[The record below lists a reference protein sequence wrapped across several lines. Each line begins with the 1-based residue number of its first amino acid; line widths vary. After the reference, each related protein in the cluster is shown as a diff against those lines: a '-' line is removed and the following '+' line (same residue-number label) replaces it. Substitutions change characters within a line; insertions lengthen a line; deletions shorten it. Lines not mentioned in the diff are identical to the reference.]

1 MGRPPRSTAGRARSA
16 LSRRAPSRT
25 ACSLHDAGACRSC
38 PDLARP
44 LPEQLAAKQAQV
56 AGLLADGPTPVPR
69 DTWLPPA
76 GSAPTGFRNKAK
88 MAVSGSVSAPVLGLA
103 DRFGGSLDLRG
114 CPLHVDAIQESL
126 PVLGQ
131 LVTGLGLEPYHIAAD
146 RGELKYLLL
155 TASPTGALMVR
166 WVLRSHRHVGTLR
179 RALPRIRR
187 ALPQLEVMSANIQP
201 VRQAV
206 LEGEEEILL
215 GLAEGMSDSLQMD
228 LLLPAQDVPGRPEG
242 RKAEETVL
250 PLLLPT
256 RSFFQTN
263 TAVAEE
269 LYATARQWA
278 AQWASRRRADAGW
291 ADAGRA
297 GGGQVTTRRAGT
309 GRATGGQV
317 AGAGQV
323 TTGWA
328 GGRTSAG
335 QVATRRAGTG
345 RATGGRTGA
354 GQAGASSERGA
365 VPLRLWDLFCGVG
378 GFALALASHP
388 ALHGAQVR
396 GVELSAPAIHGA
408 QASARLMGL
417 DPRRVWFEAGDARVL
432 DPRSGD
438 VPDLLVVNPPRRGI
452 GPDLAQRIEA
462 SGVGRV
468 LYSSCNPSS
477 LVSDLA
483 AMPSLRVRRARL
495 FDMFP
500 HTGHAEVLVELGRSG
515 SGGGRDGRSR
525 GLRAGWPEP
534 GGTTSAPRGA
544 ATY

>member
-1 MGRPPRSTAGRARSA
+1 MGRPPRPTAGRARSA
-16 LSRRAPSRT
+16 PSRRAPSRT

-56 AGLLADGPTPVPR
+56 AGLLADGPAPVPR

-131 LVTGLGLEPYHIAAD
+131 LVTGLGLEPYHIATD

-215 GLAEGMSDSLQMD
+215 GLAEGMSDRLQMD

-242 RKAEETVL
+242 REAEETVL

-278 AQWASRRRADAGW
+278 AQWASRRRAGGGR

-297 GGGQVTTRRAGT
+297 GA
-309 GRATGGQV
+309 
-317 AGAGQV
+317 
-323 TTGWA
+323 GWA
-328 GGRTSAG
+328 GGRT
-335 QVATRRAGTG
+335 
-345 RATGGRTGA
+345 GA
-354 GQAGASSERGA
+354 GRAGASSERGA

-396 GVELSAPAIHGA
+396 GVELSASAIHGA

-432 DPRSGD
+432 DPRSGS

-483 AMPSLRVRRARL
+483 AMPSLRVRQARL

-515 SGGGRDGRSR
+515 SGGGRAGRSR
-525 GLRAGWPEP
+525 GLRAGQPE
-534 GGTTSAPRGA
+534 G
-544 ATY
+544 

>member
-1 MGRPPRSTAGRARSA
+1 MGRPPRPTTGRARSA
-16 LSRRAPSRT
+16 PSRRVLSRRAPSRT

-56 AGLLADGPTPVPR
+56 AGLLADGPAPVPR

-131 LVTGLGLEPYHIAAD
+131 LVTGLGLAPYHIATD

-179 RALPRIRR
+179 RALSRIRR

-215 GLAEGMSDSLQMD
+215 GLAEGMSDRLQMD
-228 LLLPAQDVPGRPEG
+228 LLLPARDVPGRPEG

-278 AQWASRRRADAGW
+278 AQWASRRRVAGGR

-297 GGGQVTTRRAGT
+297 GA
-309 GRATGGQV
+309 
-317 AGAGQV
+317 
-323 TTGWA
+323 GWA
-328 GGRTSAG
+328 GGRT
-335 QVATRRAGTG
+335 
-345 RATGGRTGA
+345 GA
-354 GQAGASSERGA
+354 GRAGASSERGA

-396 GVELSAPAIHGA
+396 GVELSASAIHGA

-432 DPRSGD
+432 DPRSGS

-483 AMPSLRVRRARL
+483 AMPSLRVRQARL

-515 SGGGRDGRSR
+515 SGGGRAGRSR
-525 GLRAGWPEP
+525 GLRAGQPE
-534 GGTTSAPRGA
+534 G
-544 ATY
+544 

>member
-1 MGRPPRSTAGRARSA
+1 MGRPPRPTAGRARSA
-16 LSRRAPSRT
+16 PSRRAPSRT
-25 ACSLHDAGACRSC
+25 VCSLHDAGECRSC

-56 AGLLADGPTPVPR
+56 ASLLADGPAPVAR

-187 ALPQLEVMSANIQP
+187 ALPQLEVMSTNIQP

-215 GLAEGMSDSLQMD
+215 GLAEGMSDRLQMD

-278 AQWASRRRADAGW
+278 AQWASRRRVAGGRAG
-291 ADAGRA
+291 ADAGRI
-297 GGGQVTTRRAGT
+297 
-309 GRATGGQV
+309 
-317 AGAGQV
+317 GAG
-323 TTGWA
+323 
-328 GGRTSAG
+328 SK
-335 QVATRRAGTG
+335 
-345 RATGGRTGA
+345 
-354 GQAGASSERGA
+354 RGA

-396 GVELSAPAIHGA
+396 GVELSASAIHGA

-432 DPRSGD
+432 DPRAGG

-515 SGGGRDGRSR
+515 SGG
-525 GLRAGWPEP
+525 
-534 GGTTSAPRGA
+534 A
-544 ATY
+544 ATGGPVA

>member
-1 MGRPPRSTAGRARSA
+1 MGRPPRPTTGRARSA
-16 LSRRAPSRT
+16 PSRRVLSRRAPSRT

-56 AGLLADGPTPVPR
+56 AGLLADGPAPVPR
-69 DTWLPPA
+69 DAWLPPA

-131 LVTGLGLEPYHIAAD
+131 LVTGLGLAPYHIATD

-215 GLAEGMSDSLQMD
+215 GLAEGMSDRLQMD
-228 LLLPAQDVPGRPEG
+228 LLLPAQDVPGRPGG

-278 AQWASRRRADAGW
+278 AQWASRRRVAGGR

-297 GGGQVTTRRAGT
+297 GA
-309 GRATGGQV
+309 
-317 AGAGQV
+317 
-323 TTGWA
+323 GWA
-328 GGRTSAG
+328 GGRT
-335 QVATRRAGTG
+335 
-345 RATGGRTGA
+345 GA
-354 GQAGASSERGA
+354 GRAGASSERGA

-396 GVELSAPAIHGA
+396 GVELSASAIHGA

-432 DPRSGD
+432 DPRSGS

-483 AMPSLRVRRARL
+483 AMPSLRVRQARL

-515 SGGGRDGRSR
+515 SGGGRAGRSR
-525 GLRAGWPEP
+525 GLRAGQPE
-534 GGTTSAPRGA
+534 G
-544 ATY
+544 

>member
-1 MGRPPRSTAGRARSA
+1 MGRPPRPTTGRARSA
-16 LSRRAPSRT
+16 PSRRVLSRRAPSRT

-56 AGLLADGPTPVPR
+56 AGLLADGPAPVPR
-69 DTWLPPA
+69 DAWLPPA

-131 LVTGLGLEPYHIAAD
+131 LVTGLGLAPYHIAAD

-215 GLAEGMSDSLQMD
+215 GLAEGMSDRLQMD
-228 LLLPAQDVPGRPEG
+228 LLLPAQDVPGRPGG

-297 GGGQVTTRRAGT
+297 GTGWMAGGRAGADA
-309 GRATGGQV
+309 GR
-317 AGAGQV
+317 AGAG
-323 TTGWA
+323 
-328 GGRTSAG
+328 
-335 QVATRRAGTG
+335 
-345 RATGGRTGA
+345 
-354 GQAGASSERGA
+354 SERGA

-396 GVELSAPAIHGA
+396 GVELSASAIHGA

-515 SGGGRDGRSR
+515 SGG
-525 GLRAGWPEP
+525 
-534 GGTTSAPRGA
+534 A
-544 ATY
+544 ATGGPVA

>member
-1 MGRPPRSTAGRARSA
+1 MGRPPRPTAGRARSA

-56 AGLLADGPTPVPR
+56 AGLLADGPAPVAR

-215 GLAEGMSDSLQMD
+215 GLAEGMSDRLQMD
-228 LLLPAQDVPGRPEG
+228 LLLPAQDVPGRPED

-278 AQWASRRRADAGW
+278 AQWASRRRVAGGR

-297 GGGQVTTRRAGT
+297 GTGWMAGGRAGADA
-309 GRATGGQV
+309 GR
-317 AGAGQV
+317 AGAG
-323 TTGWA
+323 
-328 GGRTSAG
+328 
-335 QVATRRAGTG
+335 
-345 RATGGRTGA
+345 
-354 GQAGASSERGA
+354 SERGA
-365 VPLRLWDLFCGVG
+365 VPLHLWDLFCGVG

-396 GVELSAPAIHGA
+396 GVELSASAIHGA

-462 SGVGRV
+462 SGVRRV

-515 SGGGRDGRSR
+515 SGG
-525 GLRAGWPEP
+525 
-534 GGTTSAPRGA
+534 A
-544 ATY
+544 ATGGPVA

>member
-1 MGRPPRSTAGRARSA
+1 MGRPPRPTTGRARSA
-16 LSRRAPSRT
+16 PSRRVLSRRAPSRT

-56 AGLLADGPTPVPR
+56 AGLLADGPAPVAR

-215 GLAEGMSDSLQMD
+215 GLAEGMSDRLQMD

-297 GGGQVTTRRAGT
+297 GTGWMAGGRAGADA
-309 GRATGGQV
+309 GR
-317 AGAGQV
+317 AGAG
-323 TTGWA
+323 
-328 GGRTSAG
+328 
-335 QVATRRAGTG
+335 
-345 RATGGRTGA
+345 
-354 GQAGASSERGA
+354 SERGA

-396 GVELSAPAIHGA
+396 GVELSASAIHGA

-525 GLRAGWPEP
+525 GLSRA
-534 GGTTSAPRGA
+534 A
-544 ATY
+544 

>member
-1 MGRPPRSTAGRARSA
+1 MGRPPRPTAGRARSA
-16 LSRRAPSRT
+16 PSRRAPSRT
-25 ACSLHDAGACRSC
+25 VCSLHDAGECRSC

-56 AGLLADGPTPVPR
+56 ASLLADGPAPVAR

-187 ALPQLEVMSANIQP
+187 ALPQLEVMSTNIQP

-215 GLAEGMSDSLQMD
+215 GLAEGMSDRLQMD

-278 AQWASRRRADAGW
+278 AQWASRRRVAGGRAG
-291 ADAGRA
+291 ADAGRI
-297 GGGQVTTRRAGT
+297 
-309 GRATGGQV
+309 
-317 AGAGQV
+317 GAG
-323 TTGWA
+323 
-328 GGRTSAG
+328 SK
-335 QVATRRAGTG
+335 
-345 RATGGRTGA
+345 
-354 GQAGASSERGA
+354 RGA

-396 GVELSAPAIHGA
+396 GVELSASAIHGA

-515 SGGGRDGRSR
+515 SGGGRAGRSR
-525 GLRAGWPEP
+525 GLRAGQPE
-534 GGTTSAPRGA
+534 G
-544 ATY
+544 

>member
-1 MGRPPRSTAGRARSA
+1 MGRPPRPTAGRARSA
-16 LSRRAPSRT
+16 PSRRAPSRT
-25 ACSLHDAGACRSC
+25 VCSLHDAGECRSC

-56 AGLLADGPTPVPR
+56 ASLLADGPAPVAR

-215 GLAEGMSDSLQMD
+215 GLAEGMSDRLQMD
-228 LLLPAQDVPGRPEG
+228 LLLPAQDVPGRPED

-278 AQWASRRRADAGW
+278 AQWASRRRVAGGRAG

-297 GGGQVTTRRAGT
+297 GAG
-309 GRATGGQV
+309 
-317 AGAGQV
+317 
-323 TTGWA
+323 
-328 GGRTSAG
+328 SK
-335 QVATRRAGTG
+335 
-345 RATGGRTGA
+345 
-354 GQAGASSERGA
+354 RGA

-396 GVELSAPAIHGA
+396 GVELSASAIHGA
-408 QASARLMGL
+408 QASTHLMGL

-432 DPRSGD
+432 DPSSGD

-462 SGVGRV
+462 SGVRRV

-500 HTGHAEVLVELGRSG
+500 HTGHAEVLVELGRLG
-515 SGGGRDGRSR
+515 SGG
-525 GLRAGWPEP
+525 
-534 GGTTSAPRGA
+534 A
-544 ATY
+544 ATGGPVA

>member
-1 MGRPPRSTAGRARSA
+1 MGRPPRPTAGRARSA
-16 LSRRAPSRT
+16 PSRRAPSRT
-25 ACSLHDAGACRSC
+25 VCSLHDAGECRSC

-56 AGLLADGPTPVPR
+56 ASLLADGPAPVAR

-88 MAVSGSVSAPVLGLA
+88 MAVSGNVSAPVLGLA

-215 GLAEGMSDSLQMD
+215 GLAEGMSDRLQMD

-242 RKAEETVL
+242 REAEETVL

-278 AQWASRRRADAGW
+278 AQWASRRRVAGGRAG
-291 ADAGRA
+291 ADAGRI
-297 GGGQVTTRRAGT
+297 
-309 GRATGGQV
+309 
-317 AGAGQV
+317 GAG
-323 TTGWA
+323 
-328 GGRTSAG
+328 SK
-335 QVATRRAGTG
+335 
-345 RATGGRTGA
+345 
-354 GQAGASSERGA
+354 RGA

-396 GVELSAPAIHGA
+396 GVELSASAIHGA

-515 SGGGRDGRSR
+515 SGG
-525 GLRAGWPEP
+525 
-534 GGTTSAPRGA
+534 A
-544 ATY
+544 ATGGPVA

>member
-1 MGRPPRSTAGRARSA
+1 MGRPPRPTTGRARTAPSRRV

-56 AGLLADGPTPVPR
+56 AGLLADGPAPVPR
-69 DTWLPPA
+69 DAWLPPA

-131 LVTGLGLEPYHIAAD
+131 LVTGLGLEPYHIATD

-215 GLAEGMSDSLQMD
+215 GLAEGMSDRLQMD
-228 LLLPAQDVPGRPEG
+228 LLLPAQDVPGRPED

-278 AQWASRRRADAGW
+278 AQWASRRRVAGGRAG

-297 GGGQVTTRRAGT
+297 GAG
-309 GRATGGQV
+309 
-317 AGAGQV
+317 
-323 TTGWA
+323 
-328 GGRTSAG
+328 SK
-335 QVATRRAGTG
+335 
-345 RATGGRTGA
+345 
-354 GQAGASSERGA
+354 RGA

-396 GVELSAPAIHGA
+396 GVELSASAIHGA
-408 QASARLMGL
+408 QASTHLMGL

-432 DPRSGD
+432 DPSSGD

-462 SGVGRV
+462 SGVRRV

-500 HTGHAEVLVELGRSG
+500 HTGHAEVLVELGRLG
-515 SGGGRDGRSR
+515 SGG
-525 GLRAGWPEP
+525 
-534 GGTTSAPRGA
+534 A
-544 ATY
+544 ATGGPVA

>member
-1 MGRPPRSTAGRARSA
+1 MGRPPRPTAGCARSA
-16 LSRRAPSRT
+16 PSRRAPSRT

-56 AGLLADGPTPVPR
+56 AGLLADGPAPVAR

-215 GLAEGMSDSLQMD
+215 GLAEGMSDRLQMD

-278 AQWASRRRADAGW
+278 AQWASRRRAGGGR

-297 GGGQVTTRRAGT
+297 GA
-309 GRATGGQV
+309 
-317 AGAGQV
+317 
-323 TTGWA
+323 GWA
-328 GGRTSAG
+328 GGRT
-335 QVATRRAGTG
+335 
-345 RATGGRTGA
+345 GA
-354 GQAGASSERGA
+354 GRAGASSERGA

-396 GVELSAPAIHGA
+396 GVELSASAIHGA

-432 DPRSGD
+432 DPRSGS

-525 GLRAGWPEP
+525 GLRAGWPE
-534 GGTTSAPRGA
+534 S
-544 ATY
+544 

>member
-1 MGRPPRSTAGRARSA
+1 MGRPPHPTAGRARSA
-16 LSRRAPSRT
+16 PSRRAPSRT
-25 ACSLHDAGACRSC
+25 VCSLHDAGECRSC

-56 AGLLADGPTPVPR
+56 ASLLADGPAPVPR

-114 CPLHVDAIQESL
+114 CPLHVGTIQESL

-131 LVTGLGLEPYHIAAD
+131 LVTGLGLEPYHIATD

-215 GLAEGMSDSLQMD
+215 GLAEGMSDRLQMD

-278 AQWASRRRADAGW
+278 AQWASRRRVAGGRAG
-291 ADAGRA
+291 ADAGRI
-297 GGGQVTTRRAGT
+297 
-309 GRATGGQV
+309 
-317 AGAGQV
+317 GAG
-323 TTGWA
+323 
-328 GGRTSAG
+328 SK
-335 QVATRRAGTG
+335 
-345 RATGGRTGA
+345 
-354 GQAGASSERGA
+354 RGA

-396 GVELSAPAIHGA
+396 GVELSASAIHGA

-483 AMPSLRVRRARL
+483 AMPSLRVRQARL

-515 SGGGRDGRSR
+515 SGGGRAGRSR
-525 GLRAGWPEP
+525 GLRAGQPE
-534 GGTTSAPRGA
+534 G
-544 ATY
+544 

>member
-1 MGRPPRSTAGRARSA
+1 MGRPPHPTAGRARSA
-16 LSRRAPSRT
+16 PSRRVLSRRAPSRT

-56 AGLLADGPTPVPR
+56 AGLLADGPAPVAR

-131 LVTGLGLEPYHIAAD
+131 LVTGLGLEPYHIATD

-215 GLAEGMSDSLQMD
+215 GLAEGMSDRLQMD
-228 LLLPAQDVPGRPEG
+228 LLLPARDVPGRPEG
-242 RKAEETVL
+242 REAEETVL

-278 AQWASRRRADAGW
+278 AQWASRRRAGGGR
-291 ADAGRA
+291 ADA
-297 GGGQVTTRRAGT
+297 
-309 GRATGGQV
+309 
-317 AGAGQV
+317 
-323 TTGWA
+323 
-328 GGRTSAG
+328 
-335 QVATRRAGTG
+335 
-345 RATGGRTGA
+345 GRTGA
-354 GQAGASSERGA
+354 GSKRGA

-515 SGGGRDGRSR
+515 SGGGRDGRAR
-525 GLRAGWPEP
+525 GLRAGRPE
-534 GGTTSAPRGA
+534 SRVA
-544 ATY
+544 

>member
-1 MGRPPRSTAGRARSA
+1 
-16 LSRRAPSRT
+16 
-25 ACSLHDAGACRSC
+25 
-38 PDLARP
+38 
-44 LPEQLAAKQAQV
+44 
-56 AGLLADGPTPVPR
+56 
-69 DTWLPPA
+69 
-76 GSAPTGFRNKAK
+76 

-131 LVTGLGLEPYHIAAD
+131 LVTGLGLEPYHIATD

-215 GLAEGMSDSLQMD
+215 GLAEGMSDRLQMD
-228 LLLPAQDVPGRPEG
+228 LLLPARDVPGRPEG

-278 AQWASRRRADAGW
+278 AQWASRRRVAGGR
-291 ADAGRA
+291 ADAGRI
-297 GGGQVTTRRAGT
+297 
-309 GRATGGQV
+309 
-317 AGAGQV
+317 GAG
-323 TTGWA
+323 
-328 GGRTSAG
+328 SK
-335 QVATRRAGTG
+335 
-345 RATGGRTGA
+345 
-354 GQAGASSERGA
+354 RGA

-396 GVELSAPAIHGA
+396 GVELSASAIHGA

-432 DPRSGD
+432 DPRSGS

-483 AMPSLRVRRARL
+483 AMPSLRVRQARL

-525 GLRAGWPEP
+525 GLSRA
-534 GGTTSAPRGA
+534 A
-544 ATY
+544 

>member
-1 MGRPPRSTAGRARSA
+1 MGRPPRPTAGRARSA
-16 LSRRAPSRT
+16 PSRRAPSRT
-25 ACSLHDAGACRSC
+25 VCSLHDAGECRSC

-56 AGLLADGPTPVPR
+56 ASLLADGPAPVAR

-187 ALPQLEVMSANIQP
+187 ALPQLEVMSTNIQP

-215 GLAEGMSDSLQMD
+215 GLAEGMSDRLQMD

-278 AQWASRRRADAGW
+278 AQWASRRRVAGGRAG
-291 ADAGRA
+291 ADAGRI
-297 GGGQVTTRRAGT
+297 
-309 GRATGGQV
+309 
-317 AGAGQV
+317 GAG
-323 TTGWA
+323 
-328 GGRTSAG
+328 SK
-335 QVATRRAGTG
+335 
-345 RATGGRTGA
+345 
-354 GQAGASSERGA
+354 RGA

-396 GVELSAPAIHGA
+396 GVELSASAIHGA

-515 SGGGRDGRSR
+515 SGG
-525 GLRAGWPEP
+525 ATT
-534 GGTTSAPRGA
+534 GGPVA
-544 ATY
+544 

>member
-1 MGRPPRSTAGRARSA
+1 MGRPPRPTAGRARSA

-56 AGLLADGPTPVPR
+56 AGLLADGPAPVPR

-215 GLAEGMSDSLQMD
+215 GLAEGMSDRLQMD

-250 PLLLPT
+250 PLLLPI

-278 AQWASRRRADAGW
+278 AQWASRRRAGGGRAG

-297 GGGQVTTRRAGT
+297 GAG
-309 GRATGGQV
+309 
-317 AGAGQV
+317 
-323 TTGWA
+323 
-328 GGRTSAG
+328 SK
-335 QVATRRAGTG
+335 
-345 RATGGRTGA
+345 
-354 GQAGASSERGA
+354 RGA

-396 GVELSAPAIHGA
+396 GVELSASAIHGA
-408 QASARLMGL
+408 QASTHLMGL

-432 DPRSGD
+432 DPSSGD

-462 SGVGRV
+462 SGVRRV

-500 HTGHAEVLVELGRSG
+500 HTGHAEVLVELGRLG
-515 SGGGRDGRSR
+515 SGG
-525 GLRAGWPEP
+525 
-534 GGTTSAPRGA
+534 A
-544 ATY
+544 ATGGPVA

>member
-1 MGRPPRSTAGRARSA
+1 MGRPPRPTTGRARSA
-16 LSRRAPSRT
+16 PSRRVLSRRAPSRT

-56 AGLLADGPTPVPR
+56 AGLLADGPAPVPR
-69 DTWLPPA
+69 DAWLPPA

-131 LVTGLGLEPYHIAAD
+131 LVTGLGLAPYHIATD

-215 GLAEGMSDSLQMD
+215 GLAEGMSDRLQMD
-228 LLLPAQDVPGRPEG
+228 LLLPAQDVPGRPGG

-297 GGGQVTTRRAGT
+297 GTGWMAGGRAGADA
-309 GRATGGQV
+309 GR
-317 AGAGQV
+317 AGAG
-323 TTGWA
+323 
-328 GGRTSAG
+328 
-335 QVATRRAGTG
+335 
-345 RATGGRTGA
+345 
-354 GQAGASSERGA
+354 SERGA
-365 VPLRLWDLFCGVG
+365 VPLHLWDLFCGVG

-396 GVELSAPAIHGA
+396 GVELSASAIHGA

-462 SGVGRV
+462 SGVRRV

-525 GLRAGWPEP
+525 GLRAGWPE
-534 GGTTSAPRGA
+534 S
-544 ATY
+544 

>member
-1 MGRPPRSTAGRARSA
+1 MGRPPRPTAGCARSA
-16 LSRRAPSRT
+16 PSRRAPSRT

-56 AGLLADGPTPVPR
+56 AGLLADGPAPVAR

-215 GLAEGMSDSLQMD
+215 GLAEGMSDRLQMD

-242 RKAEETVL
+242 REAEETVL

-278 AQWASRRRADAGW
+278 AQWASRRRVAGGRAG
-291 ADAGRA
+291 ADAGRTGA
-297 GGGQVTTRRAGT
+297 GWMA
-309 GRATGGQV
+309 GGQV

-323 TTGWA
+323 
-328 GGRTSAG
+328 
-335 QVATRRAGTG
+335 ATRRTGTG
-345 RATGGRTGA
+345 RAGGGRAGARRADAGRAGA
-354 GQAGASSERGA
+354 GSERGA
-365 VPLRLWDLFCGVG
+365 VPLCLWDLFCGVG

-396 GVELSAPAIHGA
+396 GVELSASAIHGA

-525 GLRAGWPEP
+525 GLRAGRPE
-534 GGTTSAPRGA
+534 SRVA
-544 ATY
+544 

>member
-1 MGRPPRSTAGRARSA
+1 MGRPPRPTAGRARSA
-16 LSRRAPSRT
+16 PSRRAPSRT
-25 ACSLHDAGACRSC
+25 VCSLHDAGECRSC

-56 AGLLADGPTPVPR
+56 ASLLADGPAPVAR

-187 ALPQLEVMSANIQP
+187 ALPQLEVMSTNIQP

-215 GLAEGMSDSLQMD
+215 GLAEGMSDRLQMD

-278 AQWASRRRADAGW
+278 AQWASRRRVAGGRAG
-291 ADAGRA
+291 ADAGRI
-297 GGGQVTTRRAGT
+297 
-309 GRATGGQV
+309 
-317 AGAGQV
+317 GAG
-323 TTGWA
+323 
-328 GGRTSAG
+328 SK
-335 QVATRRAGTG
+335 
-345 RATGGRTGA
+345 
-354 GQAGASSERGA
+354 RGA

-396 GVELSAPAIHGA
+396 GVELSASAIHGA

-432 DPRSGD
+432 DPSSGD

-525 GLRAGWPEP
+525 GLRAGQPE
-534 GGTTSAPRGA
+534 G
-544 ATY
+544 

>member
-1 MGRPPRSTAGRARSA
+1 MGRPPRPTAGCARSA
-16 LSRRAPSRT
+16 PSRRAPSRT

-56 AGLLADGPTPVPR
+56 AGLLADGPAPVAR

-131 LVTGLGLEPYHIAAD
+131 LVTGLGLEPYHIATD

-215 GLAEGMSDSLQMD
+215 GLAEGMSDRLQMD
-228 LLLPAQDVPGRPEG
+228 LLLPARDVPGRPEG

-278 AQWASRRRADAGW
+278 AQWASRRRVAGGR
-291 ADAGRA
+291 ADAGRI
-297 GGGQVTTRRAGT
+297 
-309 GRATGGQV
+309 
-317 AGAGQV
+317 GAG
-323 TTGWA
+323 
-328 GGRTSAG
+328 SK
-335 QVATRRAGTG
+335 
-345 RATGGRTGA
+345 
-354 GQAGASSERGA
+354 RGA

-396 GVELSAPAIHGA
+396 GVELSASAIHGA

-432 DPRSGD
+432 DPRSGS

-483 AMPSLRVRRARL
+483 AMPSLRVRQARL

-525 GLRAGWPEP
+525 GLRAGWPE
-534 GGTTSAPRGA
+534 S
-544 ATY
+544 